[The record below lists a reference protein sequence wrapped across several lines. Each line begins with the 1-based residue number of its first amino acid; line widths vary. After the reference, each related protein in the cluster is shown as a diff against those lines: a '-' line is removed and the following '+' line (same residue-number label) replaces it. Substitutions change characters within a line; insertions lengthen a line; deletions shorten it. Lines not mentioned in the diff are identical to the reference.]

1 MANAAGTFE
10 TLALELGNALRP
22 LKDLLGPQIF
32 NQLGVEL
39 PRAISGDATLAANL
53 TSAATK
59 AGELEPKITSLA
71 SAIAAENTAN
81 IISSALQ
88 LAAVVGELVAR
99 LVQVGDALHQAA
111 NALPPTDRTQ
121 LQDFA
126 GKLATRVLEFM
137 AVGYLDAKLP
147 SLTSGLTVLGLIDKS
162 FAPPPNAEGGSSA
175 SDVVIPR
182 RIYLDRIPTLISH
195 PDQYFNQTFKWG
207 ANDFDGG
214 TLLTKAQGLLQWLN
228 VPAAIY
234 RKSGSPP
241 VLEAFVFSVSADT
254 SVSPPGLKADLS
266 LPGTK
271 SLEQTVSFSDLWKG
285 SVKVTP
291 NFNAGLGVAARPPFT
306 VNLRPPTGAVDL
318 NLLLGLKAEKTATDP
333 IIILGV
339 TGGTRL
345 QAKSIGG
352 SVGFEAHLDA
362 TGGTVVP
369 AVQLKIDDGKLV
381 LDFSNADGFIKTL
394 TSGIK
399 VDADFALAAN
409 WNPTD
414 GLRLEGHG
422 GVEMFIPVH
431 IDLSVILINGLYV
444 SVGFSN
450 DVPLQLGLA
459 TQFTANLG
467 PLVAVVDRIG
477 IQANLTFPASG
488 GNLGLADLG
497 FKFQPPRGV
506 GLSVDTGVIKGG
518 GFLSLDFDKGEY
530 FGALELTFQG
540 IISLKA
546 VGIIN
551 TKMPDGSDGFALLI
565 LITAEFTPIQL
576 GFGFTLNGVGGLLG
590 ANRTTD
596 LDALRL
602 GVRTGAITSILFPED
617 VVANINRIIS
627 DLKSIFPIAEGH
639 FLIGPMAK
647 IGWGTPTLIS
657 LELGVII
664 DIPVPRIVI
673 LGVLRCILPTE
684 DAPLLRLQV
693 NFAGG
698 IDFDQGLIWFD
709 ASLFDS
715 NILVFTLTGDMA
727 LRIGWKNPLFV
738 LSVGGFHPAFKEI
751 PPDLTGMRRL
761 MLALLSGDNP
771 RLTAQIYFAVTSNTV
786 QSGARV
792 ELYAEACG
800 FNVYGFLGYDLLV
813 QFNPFHFI
821 ADIAA
826 GLALRAGTDEI
837 AGIHVSCELS
847 GPTPWHA
854 EGDASITILFFDI
867 SVGFSVT
874 WGEQGPSQ
882 PEEIENVLNLVAA
895 ALDDKR
901 NWKFDIPPNANQG
914 VTLRKMEL
922 AEGEIV
928 VHPFGILS
936 VSQKVVPLGLEINK
950 FGHKRPAPD
959 TKFDLTYAGGAVVE
973 VREEFAMANF
983 LQMTD
988 SEKVGRKSFEQLR
1001 SGLKLTPDDSTN
1013 HGFEIE
1019 KDVNYELSYLHRKRG
1034 LLIWAGIRAMFTG
1047 VFGVL
1052 VGGNAIAKSAFS
1064 VSKKNAACAPAKV
1077 DIRGE
1082 TFMVVNVSDLVPL
1095 APEFVA
1101 SSEAEAHG
1109 MADAAI
1115 KANPALRGT
1124 IQVISAFEA
1133 S

>member
-1 MANAAGTFE
+1 MTSTAGTFE
-10 TLALELGNALRP
+10 MLALELGNALKP
-22 LKDLLGPQIF
+22 LKDLLGPDIF
-32 NQLGVEL
+32 ARLGIEL
-39 PRAISGDATLAANL
+39 PREISGDATLVANL
-53 TSAATK
+53 TTAAGK
-59 AGELEPKITSLA
+59 AGDLEPKIASLA
-71 SAIAAENTAN
+71 TAITADNTAS

-88 LAAVVGELVAR
+88 LTATVSELIAKLVEVGN
-99 LVQVGDALHQAA
+99 ALHQAA
-111 NALPPTDRTQ
+111 NALPAADRTK

-126 GKLATRVLEFM
+126 SVLATRVLEFM
-137 AVGYLDAKLP
+137 AVGYLDEKLP
-147 SLTSGLTVLGLIDKS
+147 SLTSGLSVLGLIDKEM
-162 FAPPPNAEGGSSA
+162 APSPNLDATETSG
-175 SDVVIPR
+175 VTVPR

-195 PDQYFNQTFKWG
+195 PDQYFTQTFKWG
-207 ANDFDGG
+207 ANDFDGDA
-214 TLLTKAQGLLQWLN
+214 LLTKAQGLIESLGS
-228 VPAAIY
+228 PAAIY
-234 RKSGSPP
+234 RKAGQPP
-241 VLEAFVFSVSADT
+241 VLEAFVFKVSADKT
-254 SVSPPGLKADLS
+254 VSPPGLKAELS
-266 LPGTK
+266 LPA
-271 SLEQTVSFSDLWKG
+271 TVAVPDYTVDFSGLWKG
-285 SVKVTP
+285 TVHVAA
-291 NFNAGLGVAARPPFT
+291 NFNAGLELTARPPFS
-306 VNLRPPTGAVDL
+306 VNLKPPTGAVDL
-318 NLLLGLKAEKTATDP
+318 ALLLGLKAKKTEADP
-333 IIILGV
+333 IVILSAA
-339 TGGTRL
+339 GGARL
-345 QAKSIGG
+345 QAQSIGG
-352 SVGFEAHLDA
+352 SVGINAKLDS
-362 TGGTVVP
+362 TGGAVVP
-369 AVQLKIDDGKLV
+369 AVQFSVENGKLI
-381 LDFSNADGFIKTL
+381 LDFSKSDGFIKTL
-394 TSGIK
+394 TAGIK
-399 VDADFALAAN
+399 VEAGFGMVGS

-414 GLRLEGHG
+414 GLRLEGQG

-431 IDLSVILINGLYV
+431 IDLSVVLINGVYV
-444 SVGFSN
+444 SIGIAS
-450 DVPLQLGLA
+450 DPPLQVGLA
-459 TQFTANLG
+459 TQFTANFG

-477 IQANLTFPASG
+477 VLANFRFPPNG
-488 GNLGLADLG
+488 GNLGLADLS
-497 FKFQPPRGV
+497 FDFQPPRGV
-506 GLSVDTGVIKGG
+506 GLSVDAGVIKGG
-518 GFLSLDFDKGEY
+518 GFLSLDFAKGEY
-530 FGALELTFQG
+530 FGALELTFEG

-546 VGIIN
+546 IGIIN

-596 LDALRL
+596 IDALKL
-602 GVRTGAITSILFPED
+602 GVRTGAVSSILFPQD
-617 VVANINRIIS
+617 IIANITRIIS

-664 DIPVPRIVI
+664 DIPVPRVII

-684 DAPLLRLQV
+684 EAPLLRLQV

-727 LRIGWKNPLFV
+727 LRIGWKNPMFV

-751 PPDLTGMRRL
+751 PSDLTGMRRL
-761 MLALLSGDNP
+761 TIALLSGDNP
-771 RLTAQIYFAVTSNTV
+771 RLTVQTYFAVTSNSV
-786 QSGARV
+786 QNGARV

-821 ADIAA
+821 ASIAA
-826 GLALRAGTDEI
+826 GLALRDGTDEI
-837 AGIHVSCELS
+837 AGIHVSGTLS

-874 WGEQGPSQ
+874 WGEQGPAQ
-882 PEEIENVLNLVAA
+882 PQEIEDVLALVVAA
-895 ALDDKR
+895 LEDKR

-922 AEGEIV
+922 AEGDIV

-950 FGHKRPAPD
+950 FGHKVPGVD
-959 TKFDLTYAGGAVVE
+959 KIFDLTTAEGTADVVK
-973 VREEFAMANF
+973 EEFAMANF

-988 SEKVGRKSFEQLR
+988 SDKVARKSFEQIKG
-1001 SGLKLTPDDSTN
+1001 GLKLTPEESTD

-1034 LLIWAGIRAMFTG
+1034 LLIWAGIRSMFTG
-1047 VFGVL
+1047 MFGVL
-1052 VGGNAIAKSAFS
+1052 VGGNAIAKSAYS
-1064 VSKKNAACAPAKV
+1064 VSKRNAACAPAKV
-1077 DIRGE
+1077 EIQGE
-1082 TFMVVNVSDLVPL
+1082 AFTVVNVSDLTPL
-1095 APEFVA
+1095 APEFTA
-1101 SSEAEAHG
+1101 SSEAEAYG

-1133 S
+1133 A

>member
-1 MANAAGTFE
+1 VANAAGTFE
-10 TLALELGNALRP
+10 TLALELGNALEP
-22 LKDLLGPQIF
+22 LKDVLGPQIF
-32 NQLGVEL
+32 THLGVEL
-39 PRAISGDATLAANL
+39 PREISGDAMLVANLSAAAND
-53 TSAATK
+53 
-59 AGELEPKITSLA
+59 AGELGPKNTSLA
-71 SAIAAENTAN
+71 AAIAADNTIDIN
-81 IISSALQ
+81 SSAVQ
-88 LAAVVGELVAR
+88 LTAAISVLIAK
-99 LVQVGDALHQAA
+99 LVQVGDALRQAA
-111 NALPPTDRTQ
+111 NALPAADRTKI
-121 LQDFA
+121 QDFA
-126 GKLATRVLEFM
+126 GDLPTRVLEFM
-137 AVGYLDAKLP
+137 AVGYLDEKLP
-147 SLTSGLTVLGLIDKS
+147 SLTSGLSMLGLIDKEFS
-162 FAPPPNAEGGSSA
+162 PSPDLETSNTPRLT
-175 SDVVIPR
+175 IPR
-182 RIYLDRIPTLISH
+182 RIYLDRIPKLINE
-195 PDQYFNQTFKWG
+195 PGQYFNQTFKWG
-207 ANDFDGG
+207 ANDFDGS
-214 TLLTKAQGLLQWLN
+214 TLLLKAQGLIESLG

-234 RKSGSPP
+234 EKPGSPP
-241 VLEAFVFSVSADT
+241 ILEAFLFNVSADT
-254 SVSPPGLKADLS
+254 TVSPTGLKAELS

-271 SLEQTVSFSDLWKG
+271 PFDGTVNFSDLWRG
-285 SVKVTP
+285 TVHVAP
-291 NFNAGLGVAARPPFT
+291 NYKAGLGVSARPPFT
-306 VNLRPPTGAVDL
+306 VKLKPSTGAVDL
-318 NLLLGLKAEKTATDP
+318 GVLLGLKAEKTEADP

-339 TGGTRL
+339 TGGSRL
-345 QAKSIGG
+345 QATSIGG
-352 SVGFEAHLDA
+352 SIGLDA
-362 TGGTVVP
+362 KLDSTGGAVVP
-369 AVQLKIDDGKLV
+369 AVQFKIDDGKLI
-381 LDFSNADGFIKTL
+381 LDFSGADGFIKTL
-394 TSGIK
+394 TSGVK
-399 VDADFALAAN
+399 VEAGFGLVAN
-409 WNPTD
+409 WSPND
-414 GLRLEGHG
+414 GLRLEGQG

-431 IDLSVILINGLYV
+431 IDLSVILINGVYV
-444 SVGFSN
+444 SVGFTN
-450 DVPLQLGLA
+450 DAPLQIGLA
-459 TQFTANLG
+459 TQFTADLG

-477 IQANLTFPASG
+477 LLANLSFPQSG

-497 FKFQPPRGV
+497 FEFQPPRGV
-506 GLSVDTGVIKGG
+506 GLSLDTGVIKGG

-530 FGALELTFQG
+530 FGALELTFEG
-540 IISLKA
+540 MISLKA
-546 VGIIN
+546 IGIID
-551 TKMPDGSDGFALLI
+551 TKMPDGGEGFALLI
-565 LITAEFTPIQL
+565 LISAEFTPIQL

-596 LDALRL
+596 IDALKL
-602 GVRTGAITSILFPED
+602 GVRTGAVSSVLFPQD
-617 VVANINRIIS
+617 IVANINCIIS

-715 NILVFTLTGDMA
+715 NILVFTLSGDMA
-727 LRIGWKNPLFV
+727 LRIGWKNPVFV

-771 RLTAQIYFAVTSNTV
+771 RLNAQIYFAVTSNTV

-792 ELYAEACG
+792 ELYAEACW
-800 FNVYGFLGYDLLV
+800 FNVYGFVGYDLLV

-826 GLALRAGTDEI
+826 GLALRAGDEEI
-837 AGIHVSCELS
+837 AGIHVHCQLS

-854 EGDASITILFFDI
+854 DGEASITILFFDV
-867 SVGFSVT
+867 SVDFSVT

-882 PEEIENVLNLVAA
+882 PEEIENVLTLVVA

-922 AEGEIV
+922 AEDDIV

-936 VSQKVVPLGLEINK
+936 VSQKVVPLGLQINK

-959 TKFDLTYAGGAVVE
+959 TQFDLTYAGGVVSE

-988 SEKVGRKSFEQLR
+988 SEKVARKSFEQLR
-1001 SGLKLTPDDSTN
+1001 SGLKLTPDDSTY

-1019 KDVNYELSYLHRKRG
+1019 KHVDYELSYLHRKKG
-1034 LLIWAGIRAMFTG
+1034 LLIWAGIRSMFTG
-1047 VFGVL
+1047 LFGVL
-1052 VGGNAIAKSAFS
+1052 VGGNAIAKNAYS

-1077 DIRGE
+1077 EIKRE
-1082 TFMVVNVSDLVPL
+1082 TFMVVNVSDLAPL

-1101 SSEAEAHG
+1101 SSEAEAYG

-1115 KANPALRGT
+1115 KTNPALRGT
-1124 IQVISAFEA
+1124 VQVVSAFEA